1 MRAAIDKL
9 RSVFVALVH
18 DGHTSAAL
26 VREVLDYLEREDAK
40 RRDEESHHDAFGSAL
55 HTRIVDLRGAE

>member
-40 RRDEESHHDAFGSAL
+40 RRDEESHAEQMRRAMRGIPDARDAK
-55 HTRIVDLRGAE
+55 